1 MERYWCLRWLSQN
14 NVRQAEA
21 VVIRDEMLRL
31 VDLPLTISM
40 PGMRP
45 LARGTQVRV
54 DLIRWDEIDLSVEAR
69 ILDVTESSVDETESV
84 ENEEELPE

>member
-1 MERYWCLRWLSQN
+1 MSDKWKLLSSGMKCC
-14 NVRQAEA
+14 VSS
-21 VVIRDEMLRL
+21 ISLS
-31 VDLPLTISM
+31 TIAM

-69 ILDVTESSVDETESV
+69 LLDVTENVDETASD
-84 ENEEELPE
+84 ENEEELTE

>member
-14 NVRQAEA
+14 NVRQVEA

-31 VDLPLTISM
+31 VDIPLTIAM

-69 ILDVTESSVDETESV
+69 LLDVTENVDETASD
-84 ENEEELPE
+84 ENEEELTE

>member
-1 MERYWCLRWLSQN
+1 M
-14 NVRQAEA
+14 EA

-31 VDLPLTISM
+31 VDIPLTISM

-45 LARGTQVRV
+45 LARGTQVRL

-69 ILDVTESSVDETESV
+69 LLDVTENVDETAPDV
-84 ENEEELPE
+84 NEEELTE